1 MVLVKPA
8 LSTLGALGA
17 AIASS
22 LCCTGPLLY
31 VGFGIGGAGLAGT
44 FEPLRAWFL
53 GGTALFLAAGFYG
66 TYGRRFQ
73 CVADEKAERKR
84 RRDRI
89 RLWVGTAFVVLV
101 ATFPT
106 WSTWLL

>member
-1 MVLVKPA
+1 MKPA

-17 AIASS
+17 AFASS

-31 VGFGIGGAGLAGT
+31 VGLGVGGVGLAGT
-44 FEPLRAWFL
+44 LEPLRPWFL
-53 GGTALFLAAGFYG
+53 GGTVLFLAVGFYG

-73 CVADEKAERKR
+73 CAADEQSEKKR

-89 RLWVGTAFVVLV
+89 MLWVGTAFVVLF

-106 WSTWLL
+106 WSTWVL

>member
-1 MVLVKPA
+1 MVIVKPA

-31 VGFGIGGAGLAGT
+31 VGLGVGGAGLAGT

-73 CVADEKAERKR
+73 CAADEKAERKR
-84 RRDRI
+84 GRQKI
-89 RLWVGTAFVVLV
+89 MLWVGTAFVVFF

>member
-31 VGFGIGGAGLAGT
+31 VALGVGGAGLAGT
-44 FEPLRAWFL
+44 FEPLR
-53 GGTALFLAAGFYG
+53 
-66 TYGRRFQ
+66 
-73 CVADEKAERKR
+73 
-84 RRDRI
+84 
-89 RLWVGTAFVVLV
+89 
-101 ATFPT
+101 P
-106 WSTWLL
+106 WLLPN

>member
-1 MVLVKPA
+1 MVQKPV

-31 VGFGIGGAGLAGT
+31 VGLGIGGAGLAST
-44 FEPLRAWFL
+44 FEPMRPWFL
-53 GGTALFLAAGFYG
+53 GGATLLLAVGFYG
-66 TYGRRFQ
+66 VYGQRYR
-73 CVADEKAERKR
+73 CAADGNAERKR
-84 RRDRI
+84 KREKVM
-89 RLWVGTAFVVLV
+89 LWVGTVMVMLF

-106 WSTWLL
+106 WSTWIL